1 MAVEGV
7 AASLSVSVQPTASGQ
22 NAGQEHISELMRLEQ
37 DVRKMKSNYR
47 DSAKKNGFSQSE
59 VNIKVKQYDRLIAKI
74 EQQIRQI
81 KQNEAKQATAK
92 PKAAGRAEGNSLRRN
107 DQTAMSIAALKAS
120 YRVLI
125 QPSATLAQPD
135 IPAGEAAPAKNL
147 DGLA

>member
-7 AASLSVSVQPTASGQ
+7 AASLSASVQPAASGQ
-22 NAGQEHISELMRLEQ
+22 GTGQEQISDLMRLEQ

-47 DSAKKNGFSQSE
+47 DSAKKDGFSQSE
-59 VNIKVKQYDRLIAKI
+59 IDIKVKQYDRLIAKI
-74 EQQIRQI
+74 EQEIRQI
-81 KQNEAKQATAK
+81 KQSEARRAAEKPATA
-92 PKAAGRAEGNSLRRN
+92 GRGSSRRN

>member
-7 AASLSVSVQPTASGQ
+7 AASLSANVQPVASGQ
-22 NAGQEHISELMRLEQ
+22 NAGKEQISELMRLEQ

-59 VNIKVKQYDRLIAKI
+59 INIKVKQYDRLIAKI

-81 KQNEAKQATAK
+81 KQSEAKQGAEK
-92 PKAAGRAEGNSLRRN
+92 PKTAGRGPSRRN

-125 QPSATLAQPD
+125 QPSSTLAQPEISAD
-135 IPAGEAAPAKNL
+135 AVAPVKNL
-147 DGLA
+147 DGLV